1 LILATPAPA
10 NSAQGATVDR
20 VTVNLDSMR
29 SAQLVNQRSFY
40 VTISRAREDAQI
52 YTDDARALR
61 NAVKREQRKEV
72 ALEVIQP
79 PQQQSTGLSIHR

>member
-1 LILATPAPA
+1 
-10 NSAQGATVDR
+10 
-20 VTVNLDSMR
+20 MR

-40 VTISRAREDAQI
+40 FTISRAREDAQI

-72 ALEVIQP
+72 ALE
-79 PQQQSTGLSIHR
+79 SYSHRNSGNRPDSAS